1 MALNKGREGERAAA
15 GLEAD
20 EPAALL
26 LLPRG
31 QGPWHLGAAGHR
43 GPVSS
48 VSALPGQAGSAGK
61 GYR

>member
-26 LLPRG
+26 LLPHG
-31 QGPWHLGAAGHR
+31 QGPWQFGAAGHC
-43 GPVSS
+43 GHASS
-48 VSALPGQAGSAGK
+48 ALPLPGQAGSAGK
-61 GYR
+61 AYR